1 VPTVSEQPTRR
12 TRLPT
17 NRGRRT
23 QAAIDAAAR
32 TVIARKGILATTIAD
47 IAAEAG
53 RSTAS
58 FYNYY
63 DSKEAMVREWALRF
77 RDEVNQRA
85 LPVIRHGLS
94 DRERAQQAAAAHW
107 HTYRNRLAEMI
118 SVSQLAMIND
128 DFAQYWVDIC
138 AIPTSFITEMVRRA
152 QAQGYCAGDDPQL
165 IAMAI
170 VAMLNQFCYL
180 QLAGTGSSPAAAP
193 DDQACINT
201 LANIFYRAIYYKEV
215 RPR

>member
-1 VPTVSEQPTRR
+1 MSTVSDQPTRR
-12 TRLPT
+12 APLPT

-23 QAAIDAAAR
+23 QAAFDTAAR
-32 TVIARKGILATTIAD
+32 IVIARKGILAATISD

-77 RDEVNQRA
+77 RDEVSKRA
-85 LPVIRHGLS
+85 EKVTQHGLS
-94 DRERAQQAAAAHW
+94 NHERVHRAAAAHW
-107 HTYRNRLAEMI
+107 HTYKYLLAEMI

-128 DFAQYWVDIC
+128 DFADYWAEIC
-138 AIPTSFITEMVRRA
+138 EIPTSFITEMVRRA
-152 QAQGYCAGDDPQL
+152 QSDGYCADDDPQL
-165 IAMAI
+165 IAVAI

-180 QLAGTGSSPAAAP
+180 QLTGPDAP
-193 DDQACINT
+193 DDEACIST
-201 LANIFYRAIYYKEV
+201 LTNIFYRAVYDKEG
-215 RPR
+215 R